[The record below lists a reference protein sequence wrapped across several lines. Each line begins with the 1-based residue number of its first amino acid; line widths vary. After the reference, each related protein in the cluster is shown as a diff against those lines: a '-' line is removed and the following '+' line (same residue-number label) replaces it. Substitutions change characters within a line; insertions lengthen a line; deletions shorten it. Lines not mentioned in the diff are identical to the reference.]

1 MRKMATIRK
10 IDALRPI
17 EGADAIECAIVGGW
31 TCVVKKGEYTAG
43 DLAVYCEIDSFIPT
57 TIAPFLTKPG
67 HYAKTFEGVEGE
79 RLRTVSLRK
88 QISQGLL
95 LPLSILDQFDLT
107 DCGDKVRPE
116 NLVVGDDVSEVLGI
130 TKYEAPIPAE
140 LAGEVKGMF
149 PSVIPKTDQER
160 IQNLSAELA
169 VWKTENLTW
178 TITEK
183 CEGSSFTAFFNDG
196 EFNIC
201 SRNLMLKENSNNTL
215 WATADKYDLKN
226 KMTVMGRNIAVQA
239 ELLGPGVQ
247 GNIYKLSKHMLAVFD
262 IFDIDAQHY
271 MSPADCKDMIE
282 HLGLTSV
289 PVLTSTAEL
298 GDKTIEI
305 LLKMADGVSVMGSV
319 GCKREGLVWKCNER
333 RVSFKTISNAY
344 LLGEK

>member
-1 MRKMATIRK
+1 
-10 IDALRPI
+10 
-17 EGADAIECAIVGGW
+17 
-31 TCVVKKGEYTAG
+31 
-43 DLAVYCEIDSFIPT
+43 
-57 TIAPFLTKPG
+57 
-67 HYAKTFEGVEGE
+67 
-79 RLRTVSLRK
+79 
-88 QISQGLL
+88 
-95 LPLSILDQFDLT
+95 
-107 DCGDKVRPE
+107 
-116 NLVVGDDVSEVLGI
+116 
-130 TKYEAPIPAE
+130 
-140 LAGEVKGMF
+140 MF
-149 PSVIPKTDQER
+149 PSRIPKTDQER

-169 VWKTENLTW
+169 EWKAENLTW